1 MIDFYQLMFFSECD
15 SKFELTKIKRLHRIV
30 IYRFHKRGGVV
41 LQGSGISVELSLLGQ
56 IGAWNEVGRRM
67 RSDRYDD
74 RPEMAIVHAMG
85 AYDNLGKHLVMAN
98 RGRFTKSQVDVM
110 MGLDLFGKMGMTQ
123 ISEHLAVSKEQA
135 SRAVA
140 PLVEQGLV
148 RRERSAEQH
157 RMIRV
162 SLTEEGRRSVA
173 AAHQALLSRLLERL
187 AELSPSEREQLIDAS
202 RKALSVLFKLQKSE
216 TA

>member
-1 MIDFYQLMFFSECD
+1 M
-15 SKFELTKIKRLHRIV
+15 
-30 IYRFHKRGGVV
+30 RG
-41 LQGSGISVELSLLGQ
+41 
-56 IGAWNEVGRRM
+56 
-67 RSDRYDD
+67 DRYDD
-74 RPEMAIVHAMG
+74 RPEMAIIHAMG
-85 AYDNLGKHLVMAN
+85 AYDNLGKHLVMEN
-98 RGRFTKSQVDVM
+98 RGRLTKSQVDVM
-110 MGLDLFGKMGMTQ
+110 MGLDLFGKMSMTQ

-157 RMIRV
+157 RMIQV
-162 SLTEEGRRSVA
+162 SLTEEGRRNVA
-173 AAHQALLSRLLERL
+173 AAHQTLLSRLLERL